1 MQLYFL
7 ILLSIALL
15 FFGVSS
21 LRSDSKSKTNRY
33 FLLFILSVIIW
44 IFSNYLSNT
53 ISIYW
58 IALIS
63 NRLIFFSTTLLSWIL
78 FLFASVYPN
87 SNKLFK
93 KIYYILSGIFT
104 LVVLIIDLTPYVVES
119 ISIESGYSSIVFGL
133 GVSIYVLHFIF
144 FFFLF
149 IYLLIKKYKKAVGL
163 EKVQLQYLLLG
174 IVLTALGAGATN
186 LILPVVFKIFSL
198 SNYGPVFLIIFVGFT
213 FTSIVRHR
221 FLGIRFLLGRI
232 IFFSVVSIFSLVS
245 FFLLAFLATKVF
257 GGVFETNT
265 ILATFAIA
273 PIYAWGYLK
282 FSSYIQKLIE
292 ERVVY
297 TNIHPT
303 EILSKFLRATSTQL
317 DMDKIAV
324 YVINTVRK
332 YLNLEKVGIILFEKD
347 SSKVIYK
354 RLLNFKLEGVRDL
367 LQVIQY
373 WKDIGEDPILVLE
386 EAKKIQA
393 KNLKDP
399 KKRLERVIK
408 CMEDEGISAI
418 FPLNRKVQL
427 NGIIVVGKK
436 KNSDPFSVEDMNFL
450 EDIIANASVAMGR
463 AILYKE
469 VESFNSVLK
478 IKVAEQTKDLKEKVT
493 QLNEA
498 RRKEHDMI
506 DIMGHELRTPMTI
519 IRNYQEI
526 LNNYFEKEGLYKG
539 RKWSKKSKEY
549 MDIIEEN
556 IDREIALINVL
567 LSATKLDDGKLVLN
581 KEGVNISDVIQ
592 DGILGHEVDVKEK
605 GLYIKFNQS
614 DEEKV
619 LPQVFADRVR
629 IQEVVDNL
637 LGNAVKYTNE
647 GGIDINVIPN
657 EKYMKIEI
665 VDTGIGIP
673 PQEIKHIGKK
683 FYRSNQYISGKDNSM
698 PLVRPGGT
706 GLGLFVTFGLIKA
719 HGGEVEVK
727 SKLGKGSTFSFT
739 IPLFKKEHEH
749 NLHTVKDDNGDMF
762 KRLGLKRK

>member
-1 MQLYFL
+1 
-7 ILLSIALL
+7 
-15 FFGVSS
+15 
-21 LRSDSKSKTNRY
+21 
-33 FLLFILSVIIW
+33 
-44 IFSNYLSNT
+44 
-53 ISIYW
+53 
-58 IALIS
+58 
-63 NRLIFFSTTLLSWIL
+63 
-78 FLFASVYPN
+78 
-87 SNKLFK
+87 
-93 KIYYILSGIFT
+93 
-104 LVVLIIDLTPYVVES
+104 
-119 ISIESGYSSIVFGL
+119 
-133 GVSIYVLHFIF
+133 
-144 FFFLF
+144 
-149 IYLLIKKYKKAVGL
+149 
-163 EKVQLQYLLLG
+163 
-174 IVLTALGAGATN
+174 
-186 LILPVVFKIFSL
+186 
-198 SNYGPVFLIIFVGFT
+198 
-213 FTSIVRHR
+213 
-221 FLGIRFLLGRI
+221 
-232 IFFSVVSIFSLVS
+232 
-245 FFLLAFLATKVF
+245 
-257 GGVFETNT
+257 
-265 ILATFAIA
+265 
-273 PIYAWGYLK
+273 
-282 FSSYIQKLIE
+282 
-292 ERVVY
+292 
-297 TNIHPT
+297 
-303 EILSKFLRATSTQL
+303 
-317 DMDKIAV
+317 
-324 YVINTVRK
+324 
-332 YLNLEKVGIILFEKD
+332 
-347 SSKVIYK
+347 
-354 RLLNFKLEGVRDL
+354 
-367 LQVIQY
+367 
-373 WKDIGEDPILVLE
+373 
-386 EAKKIQA
+386 
-393 KNLKDP
+393 
-399 KKRLERVIK
+399 
-408 CMEDEGISAI
+408 
-418 FPLNRKVQL
+418 
-427 NGIIVVGKK
+427 
-436 KNSDPFSVEDMNFL
+436 MNFL